1 MSRHLPEGKD
11 RIDEYGRWPTVWPA
25 PQRGDAAGWRP
36 HRLLG
41 WLRTL
46 VWAVVFLVGVP
57 AGLWWAFD
65 DPRRRVG
72 TGSELWEWADHP
84 NSRLSGDMLIDAAI
98 WVVWLGWAALALL
111 LLGEL
116 VAAVT
121 RLRLPMPHAPRHLR
135 RLVFGL
141 AGTTVVTVASTART
155 MPAVVAAPAEATPV
169 PAATVSALPPTAGP
183 ATIQVAAVRYRYVV
197 QRHDTLSK
205 IARDWL
211 GDERRWP
218 EICRLNRHRHF
229 PRVGGTLRDCDLI
242 YPGWDL
248 KLPADATPPPEAT
261 RQPPPPEPHP
271 HGAKQPSP
279 APPQSTPAPD
289 DGVAEAPHNPPTT
302 APSAAATTAPAAAP
316 APTATPTPTPSEAGA
331 WPPTTSPGTT
341 SPPADTETDAAPS
354 TDHDGVRLPGGS
366 FVPWTLAA
374 ATAIAWLH
382 RRRRF
387 TPAGDAEP
395 GQLPAP
401 VVELH
406 RQVARNPDLP
416 TPADLAERATAAP
429 AVPLLPP
436 GGIGLVGDGAHAAAR
451 AALVTYLA
459 SGGPHD
465 PDRRGEVV
473 IDGTTLTTL
482 LGADA
487 ADLAPWPRLHVAD
500 NLDHALSILDVRL
513 LHRARVL
520 DEHSLTDLNSLH
532 EHAPDEEALPPIL
545 LITEPP
551 PPAAQMRARVTFGL
565 GADLGVTALLLG
577 PWPPGSTITISSDGH
592 TRLVG
597 GPAVE
602 GFDGQVGVLDT
613 ADAAAI
619 LTTLREAHT
628 GQPPARTLPTATPS
642 PSPAPAAEADTGRD
656 AEPAQPPPNQPAVVS
671 DRRPGTKVRLR
682 VLGTPTIDNITL
694 PGRPLRSKAAELAV
708 YLACH
713 PDGADT
719 ATIAE
724 HLVPDARLRAAKQQV
739 HTNASNLRHVLGRA
753 GGPRPGGYVLKHGPN
768 ARYRLDPASIDVDLW
783 QLHDLLQRAR
793 LASLPVRADLLR
805 QACNLYRAPLANGC
819 DYDWV
824 EPHREKARLWGI
836 EAHLLYAEDLL
847 KTDPQAASDLLDKA
861 IALDRYNEQLYRTAM
876 QARHALGDT
885 DGIRTLLRALTKA
898 LADLDTEPDHTTTE
912 LAHELQARLRAQPG
926 TGQVAPQHVTNF
938 DH

>member
-25 PQRGDAAGWRP
+25 PDGGDGAEWWP
-36 HRLLG
+36 YRLLG

-46 VWAVVFLVGVP
+46 AWAVVFLVGVP
-57 AGLWWAFD
+57 AGLWWAFG

-72 TGSELWEWADHP
+72 SGSGLWEWADQP
-84 NSRLSGDMLIDAAI
+84 GSRLSGDMLLDVVV

-111 LLGEL
+111 LVGEL

-121 RLRLPMPHAPRHLR
+121 RLRLPVPHAPRHLR

-155 MPAVVAAPAEATPV
+155 APAVVVPAEATPV

-197 QRHDTLSK
+197 RRHDTLSK
-205 IARDWL
+205 IAREWL

-248 KLPADATPPPEAT
+248 KLPADATPPSGAI
-261 RQPPPPEPHP
+261 RQPPEPRP
-271 HGAKQPSP
+271 HGPSV
-279 APPQSTPAPD
+279 APPPGTPVPDDD
-289 DGVAEAPHNPPTT
+289 DGVAEAPHNPTT
-302 APSAAATTAPAAAP
+302 TVPSVGATTAPAAVPAATP
-316 APTATPTPTPSEAGA
+316 APTTAGRVGA
-331 WPPTTSPGTT
+331 SPPVTASPGTPP
-341 SPPADTETDAAPS
+341 PPADTETGAAPCA
-354 TDHDGVRLPGGS
+354 DHDGVRLPGGS
-366 FVPWTLAA
+366 FVPWALAAAIAA
-374 ATAIAWLH
+374 ATAMAWLH

-416 TPADLAERATAAP
+416 TPADPAERATAAP
-429 AVPLLPP
+429 ALPLLQS

-451 AALVTYLA
+451 AALVSYLA

-465 PDRRGEVV
+465 PDRRGEVI
-473 IDGTTLTTL
+473 IDRSTLTIL

-487 ADLAPWPRLHVAD
+487 AGLAPWPRLHVVD

-520 DEHSLTDLNSLH
+520 DEHSLTDLNSLY

-577 PWPPGSTITISSDGH
+577 PWPPGSTITISTDGH
-592 TRLVG
+592 IRLVS

-602 GFDGQVGVLDT
+602 GFDQRVGVLDT

-628 GQPPARTLPTATPS
+628 GQPPAHTLTTATAPR
-642 PSPAPAAEADTGRD
+642 PPAPAPDAETDR
-656 AEPAQPPPNQPAVVS
+656 EPAQRPPHPPAAVS
-671 DRRPGTKVRLR
+671 DRQPGTKVRLR

-793 LASLPVRADLLR
+793 LASLPGRADLLR
-805 QACNLYRAPLANGC
+805 QACDLYRAPLANGC

-847 KTDPQAASDLLDKA
+847 KTDPELPPVV
-861 IALDRYNEQLYRTAM
+861 RTP
-876 QARHALGDT
+876 RVW
-885 DGIRTLLRALTKA
+885 
-898 LADLDTEPDHTTTE
+898 
-912 LAHELQARLRAQPG
+912 
-926 TGQVAPQHVTNF
+926 GQRS
-938 DH
+938 